1 MSAMEHG
8 LSYRQRQALETK
20 QRIAAAA
27 RSVWAADGYA
37 AGSIEQV
44 AREAGVALR
53 TVYAAFGSKKPIL
66 AAICDQWLA
75 EAGVM
80 ELGREVMEEPDAR
93 RRLERVA
100 HLDRRQWEAGQ
111 DVVPML
117 EAAAASD
124 AEVARMLAGW
134 TDVRAGLLRDALAP
148 IAGALRPG
156 LGLEEAAATLRALGG
171 PGPFTELVRGE
182 GWSPDRY
189 ETWLGGVLVR
199 ELLGG

>member
-27 RSVWAADGYA
+27 RRVWAADGYA

-93 RRLERVA
+93 RRLERIA

-134 TDVRAGLLRDALAP
+134 TDVRAGLLRDAVAP
-148 IAGALRPG
+148 IAG
-156 LGLEEAAATLRALGG
+156 E
-171 PGPFTELVRGE
+171 
-182 GWSPDRY
+182 
-189 ETWLGGVLVR
+189 
-199 ELLGG
+199 